1 MNPDARMEYSL
12 VSLILE
18 RKSMTTGL
26 TIHNVN
32 SVYISDVEGDNGTHW
47 RTIEIFDMEGHKT
60 EIVLFLP
67 NEYDRL
73 DLNIEGDNGLVNG

>member
-1 MNPDARMEYSL
+1 MNDTL

-18 RKSMTTGL
+18 GKSMTIGV

-67 NEYDRL
+67 DDYTEL
-73 DLNIEGDNGLVNG
+73 FIQGDDGLVNG

>member
-1 MNPDARMEYSL
+1 MNDTL

-18 RKSMTTGL
+18 RKSMTTGV

-47 RTIEIFDMEGHKT
+47 RTIEIFDMKGHKT

-67 NEYDRL
+67 DDYTEL
-73 DLNIEGDNGLVNG
+73 FIQGDDGLVNG

>member
-1 MNPDARMEYSL
+1 MNDTL

-26 TIHNVN
+26 TIHSVN

-67 NEYDRL
+67 DDYTEL
-73 DLNIEGDNGLVNG
+73 FIQGDDGLVNG